1 MFNIKSVAK
10 MLEMPAVTI
19 RAWERRYNVVTP
31 TRSESGH
38 RLYSEQDIEDLRWL
52 KVQTENK
59 GVNISQAVR
68 MLERIREQRESS
80 PRPAAAEGV
89 PTFETMCYDLLDALS
104 EFDGDKAQGILKLGY
119 SMFHYEDVF
128 HQVLGPM
135 LHKIGEEW
143 ATGNWTVAQGHYAS
157 LFVMQALVPFLRAY
171 SPNHTMPKVV
181 ALCPEGELH
190 EIGLLMFAL
199 YLRRYGFNVLYLGAN
214 MPRHGLDG
222 LIEQQK
228 VRIVAISLTDEHKRA
243 KTLELV
249 NDLQDK
255 YPSLRFV
262 LGGQAFAV
270 VDEEVARWR
279 ISGDRMSW
287 DSWRLQVGQE

>member
-52 KVQTENK
+52 KVQTESK

-68 MLERIREQRESS
+68 MLERLREQREAS
-80 PRPAAAEGV
+80 PRPVAAEGV
-89 PTFETMCYDLLDALS
+89 PTFETMIFDLLDALR
-104 EFDGDKAQGILKLGY
+104 EFDEEKARGILKLGF
-119 SMFHYEDVF
+119 SMFHYEDIF

-143 ATGNWTVAQGHYAS
+143 ATGKWTVAQEHFAS
-157 LFVMQALVPFLRAY
+157 LFVHQALVPFLQAY
-171 SPNHTMPKVV
+171 SPNPALPKVV

-190 EIGLLMFAL
+190 EIGLLMFTH
-199 YLRRYGFNVLYLGAN
+199 YLRRHGFNVVYLGAN
-214 MPRHGLDG
+214 MPRNGLDL
-222 LIEQQK
+222 LIEQQRI
-228 VRIVAISLTDEHKRA
+228 RIVAISLTDEKKRA
-243 KTLELV
+243 ETLNLV

-255 YPSLRFV
+255 CPSLRFA
-262 LGGQAFAV
+262 LGGQAFAT

-279 ISGDRMSW
+279 VGGDRLSW
-287 DSWRLQVGQE
+287 DTWRHQVEQE